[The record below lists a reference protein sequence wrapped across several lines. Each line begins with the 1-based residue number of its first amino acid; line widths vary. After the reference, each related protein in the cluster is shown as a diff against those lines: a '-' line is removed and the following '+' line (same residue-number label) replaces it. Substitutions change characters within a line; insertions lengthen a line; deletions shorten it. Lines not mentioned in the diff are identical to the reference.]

1 MDILLGAYSCTV
13 QVRGVKIGGG
23 SWDSLTASQTV
34 PESHRPPT
42 EMDGPLMTA
51 NGGSATGFLV
61 VSTNGQ
67 IRVANMGS
75 AGSTD
80 TRNGQVSWPV

>member
-1 MDILLGAYSCTV
+1 M

-61 VSTNGQ
+61 VSANGQ

-75 AGSTD
+75 GGSTD